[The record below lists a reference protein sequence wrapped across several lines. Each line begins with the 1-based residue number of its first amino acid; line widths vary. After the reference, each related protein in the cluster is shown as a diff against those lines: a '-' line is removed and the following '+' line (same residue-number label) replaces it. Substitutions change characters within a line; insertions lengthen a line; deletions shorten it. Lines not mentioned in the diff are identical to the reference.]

1 MVNHSAVGLDATFAA
16 LADPT
21 RRAILT
27 RLGTREAS
35 VTELAR
41 PFHVSLPAISKHLG
55 VLERAGLIQRRRL
68 GRIRRCRLVAH
79 PMRHAAAWLG
89 RYRRFW
95 EHQFNHLDAYLD
107 ETTDVPARVET
118 LERAR

>member
-1 MVNHSAVGLDATFAA
+1 MYSSSA
-16 LADPT
+16 T
-21 RRAILT
+21 RP
-27 RLGTREAS
+27 GTPCVPGGAGY
-35 VTELAR
+35 T
-41 PFHVSLPAISKHLG
+41 

-68 GRIRRCRLVAH
+68 GRLRRCRLVAH

-95 EHQFNHLDAYLD
+95 EQQFDRLDAYLD
-107 ETTDVPARVET
+107 ETLDGPASVET